1 MGKKVLAAVL
11 VMTMVLCLAA
21 CGGTGTAES
30 GTSIE
35 PSTPGSEVAAD
46 AGAANGDQS
55 EVITVW
61 ECNNGD
67 ENYEGALQKL
77 AQMANE
83 ANIDGQGYQVEA
95 TMISW
100 NGYHETFMSAAM
112 ANAAPDIACE
122 ASTAPFLYHGMGMAL
137 DLTPIYDQWVEEGS
151 GFINQIDQ
159 NVWDY
164 MTDENGVLYALPY
177 GVDGAGFFY
186 NKSVFAEAGINELPA
201 TWDDLWA
208 ACEKISAIGKT
219 PIVCSA
225 NINKNQTTVAQMF
238 MNGNTA
244 SNLRADFT
252 SAVLDDKTQETYKF
266 VADLYEIGYIGKGVV
281 GYSLEDAQRLLLD
294 GEAGMTIA
302 KSPLWCPEDRQDDIG
317 VMNQMKGP
325 STENPHTGC
334 SFQAYYCFNQG
345 GHDDATRA
353 VMKWWIENNDI
364 LWSEGHSTRIPIRKE
379 QMDAVIG
386 SELVKEFASKWPLGA
401 HGVPSIWPL
410 TRMQPFTSA
419 LDAEATDGIVA
430 TAIFA
435 GEDWHEASEYANQ
448 RINEIIGQSL
458 A

>member
-1 MGKKVLAAVL
+1 
-11 VMTMVLCLAA
+11 
-21 CGGTGTAES
+21 
-30 GTSIE
+30 
-35 PSTPGSEVAAD
+35 
-46 AGAANGDQS
+46 
-55 EVITVW
+55 
-61 ECNNGD
+61 
-67 ENYEGALQKL
+67 
-77 AQMANE
+77 MAKD
-83 ANIDGQGYQVEA
+83 ANIDGQGYSVEA

-100 NGYHETFMSAAM
+100 SGYHETFMSAAM

-137 DLTPIYDQWVEEGS
+137 DLTPIYEQWEQEGG

-159 NVWDY
+159 SVWEY

-186 NKSVFAEAGINELPA
+186 NKSVFEEAGIDELPA
-201 TWDDLWA
+201 TWDDLLA

-252 SAVLDDKTQETYKF
+252 SAVLDDKTQETYQF
-266 VADLYEIGYIGKGVV
+266 VADLYETGYIGKGVV

-325 STENPHTGC
+325 SAETPHTGC

-353 VMKWWIENNDI
+353 MMKWWIENNDI
-364 LWSEGHSTRIPIRKE
+364 LWSEGHSTRIPIRQE
-379 QMDAVIG
+379 QMDAVIE
-386 SELVKEFASKWPLGA
+386 SELVKEFAGKWPLGD

-448 RINEIIGQSL
+448 RINEIIEESL
-458 A
+458 AS